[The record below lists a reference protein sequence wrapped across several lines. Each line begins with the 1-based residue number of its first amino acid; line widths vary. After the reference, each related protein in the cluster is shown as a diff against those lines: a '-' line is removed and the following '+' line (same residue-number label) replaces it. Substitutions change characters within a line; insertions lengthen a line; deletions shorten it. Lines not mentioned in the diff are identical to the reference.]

1 MMALYNFKKRF
12 VPMILSGEKTH
23 TIRAKRARSTQP
35 GEMLHLY
42 TGLRQKGAQLLMR
55 TVCTMIQDIRM
66 ELDGGTVLY
75 SSSLE
80 SHIICPRLIVDG
92 NALAADEC
100 QRLAIADGFV
110 DFPTM
115 MAFWEGRFPFT
126 GDIIHW
132 SFPPTPHTHSGD
144 APCANARSRAVR
156 TSSKTKTFSVLKSV
170 AAPTTTK
177 NAANC
182 AKQSVQAENRVRSAD

>member
-1 MMALYNFKKRF
+1 MALYNFKKQF
-12 VPMILSGEKTH
+12 VPMILSGEKGH
-23 TIRAKRARSTQP
+23 TIRAKRARATRP

-55 TVCTMIQDIRM
+55 TVCTKVEEISIRGGFVGSITTRPLFIAIDGVM
-66 ELDGGTVLY
+66 LSLD
-75 SSSLE
+75 E
-80 SHIICPRLIVDG
+80 S
-92 NALAADEC
+92 E
-100 QRLAIADGFV
+100 RLARSDGFADLV
-110 DFPTM
+110 DM
-115 MAFWEGRFPFT
+115 CRFWQGRTPFL

-144 APCANARSRAVR
+144 ALCANARSRAVR